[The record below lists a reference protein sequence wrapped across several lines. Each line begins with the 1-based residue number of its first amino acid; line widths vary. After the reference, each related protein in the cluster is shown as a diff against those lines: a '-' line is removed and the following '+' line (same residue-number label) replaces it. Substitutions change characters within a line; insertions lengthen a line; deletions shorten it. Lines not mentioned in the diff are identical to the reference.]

1 VSDQTAKIELATLV
15 IRKEGL
21 IRTVRDELA
30 KQGVVYWNGLSEIL
44 DAIER
49 ARADE
54 PGRQS
59 A

>member
-1 VSDQTAKIELATLV
+1 V

-44 DAIER
+44 DAIDR
-49 ARADE
+49 ARIDE
-54 PGRQS
+54 PGRES